1 MRRGILLI
9 SLWLG
14 LSAMGYANSE
24 QACGKEALPC
34 VKYGAVVF
42 QERCSLCHGSD
53 GLGEGILSLS
63 IQGYPNTNLAE
74 VKHAKGL
81 DGIRE
86 ITAQGVSKQD
96 GGRDMP
102 PFADELTLTQID
114 SVALFVD
121 LLRRDL
127 DAAIKVARVS
137 AANTQPTLRIGR
149 AVYLGRCKLCHG
161 TEGLGDGKLA
171 RVIKTPPPYNLTLSR
186 LKDSALR
193 NIISKGGEAVGRSAK
208 MPVWE
213 GDLSAPEIDSVILYI
228 KTLRISAAKAE
239 K

>member
-1 MRRGILLI
+1 MHRSPLLLG
-9 SLWLG
+9 LWLG
-14 LSAMGYANSE
+14 LSAMVYANSE
-24 QACGKEALPC
+24 QQCGKEALPC
-34 VKYGAVVF
+34 VKYGAAVF

-63 IQGYPNTNLAE
+63 IQGYPNTNLTE

-81 DGIRE
+81 EGIRE
-86 ITAQGVSKQD
+86 ITAQGVSKPD
-96 GGRDMP
+96 GGKDMP

-114 SVALFVD
+114 SVAMFVD

-127 DAAIKVARVS
+127 DAAIKVARES
-137 AANTQPTLRIGR
+137 AANTKPSLRIGR

-161 TEGLGDGKLA
+161 TEGLGDGKLS
-171 RVIKTPPPYNLTLSR
+171 RVIKTPPPYNLTRSR

-193 NIISKGGEAVGRSAK
+193 NIISKGGEAVGRSPK

-213 GDLSAPEIDSVILYI
+213 GDLSAPEIDSVIMYI
-228 KTLRISAAKAE
+228 KTLRVTPTKAE